1 MDIKDNDRNG
11 STVVREKKLR
21 ADSKWL
27 RMQYQLMTALVIF
40 ATVAEVVMYFVLRE
54 LEIPMT
60 SPGWYLLKYLAVPF
74 GINVLLLLT
83 AAISALVF
91 ALFYIIVYRVT
102 SNAYYSIVSG
112 AKE

>member
-40 ATVAEVVMYFVLRE
+40 ATVAEVVMYFVLRK

-83 AAISALVF
+83 AAMTIGSALPERRKI
-91 ALFYIIVYRVT
+91 YIISFRGELRVK
-102 SNAYYSIVSG
+102 SG
-112 AKE
+112 E